1 MRSARAAEDGLD
13 GDDLLLGRLRQL
25 SLIDLDALT
34 FGAGA
39 EQRGELV
46 AAYADDLADALV
58 RARERMAELVK
69 SIASGPDPLA
79 LVSAPSEVRAR
90 GGAGEAASRL
100 ASRLA
105 DRAEASRQLARLDDA
120 CAVLLPRLV
129 DVDKKRP
136 R

>member
-1 MRSARAAEDGLD
+1 MRPQRAEESLD

-25 SLIDLDALT
+25 SLIDLEALA

-58 RARERMAELVK
+58 HARQRMAELVK
-69 SIASGPDPLA
+69 SIASGPDPLQLA
-79 LVSAPSEVRAR
+79 SAPAEVRAR

-100 ASRLA
+100 AGRLA
-105 DRAEASRQLARLDDA
+105 DRAEACRQLARLDDA
-120 CAVLLPRLV
+120 CALLLPKLV
-129 DVDKKRP
+129 EVDKKRP